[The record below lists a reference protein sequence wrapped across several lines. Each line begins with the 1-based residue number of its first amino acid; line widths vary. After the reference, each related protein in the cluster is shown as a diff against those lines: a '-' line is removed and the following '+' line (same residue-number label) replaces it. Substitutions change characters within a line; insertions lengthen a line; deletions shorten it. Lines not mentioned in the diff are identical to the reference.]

1 MRHLHDN
8 QVENGVFN
16 SSGYLLAI
24 TCTLPFFFL
33 RSTFVSSAWSFI
45 FFIPATT
52 ANDRFF
58 FIYENSY
65 NVYANVIAYIILG
78 DTISWSLFVL
88 PSLIRSLNSHLI
100 CTLNFSMKF
109 NQWVINS
116 SKIIL
121 KLNNIFSEKIWL
133 QLFHSFKLYFV
144 FWKFR
149 IFH

>member
-1 MRHLHDN
+1 MTTKLKM
-8 QVENGVFN
+8 VFSTAVDIN
-16 SSGYLLAI
+16 IGYNMH
-24 TCTLPFFFL
+24 TSFFFCIPL
-33 RSTFVSSAWSFI
+33 LSVLHGHSFLSSPPQRPMTSDFEVV
-45 FFIPATT
+45 
-52 ANDRFF
+52 F

-65 NVYANVIAYIILG
+65 NVHANVIACIILG

-116 SKIIL
+116 CKIIL
-121 KLNNIFSEKIWL
+121 KLNNIFSKKVWL
-133 QLFHSFKLYFV
+133 QLFHSFKLYFL